1 MNDLGLADRLKIET
15 DLRASAIARLTKNL
29 RGELV
34 LPGDAH
40 YEQARRVWN
49 GTVDKRPMMVLYC
62 AGRQDVIEAL
72 HFARSQG
79 LPVAVR
85 SGGHNVAGL
94 SVCDG
99 GMVIDLSRMKR
110 IEVDRERRIARAE
123 AGLSL
128 GEFDTA
134 TQACGLATTMGVNS
148 DTGIAGLTLGG
159 GFGKLGRKY
168 GLTCDNL
175 LAAEIVTADGRSL
188 RASATENTDLFWGIR
203 GGGGNFGVVTAFE
216 YQAPSC
222 GPEALGGLRPP
233 RLRSRAGCDA
243 ILC

>member
-1 MNDLGLADRLKIET
+1 
-15 DLRASAIARLTKNL
+15 
-29 RGELV
+29 
-34 LPGDAH
+34 
-40 YEQARRVWN
+40 
-49 GTVDKRPMMVLYC
+49 MMVLSST
-62 AGRQDVIEAL
+62 GPEDVIQAI
-72 HFARSQG
+72 HFARWQNV
-79 LPVAVR
+79 PVAVR
-85 SGGHNVAGL
+85 GGGHNVAGL

-99 GMVIDLSRMKR
+99 GVVIDISRMKR

-175 LAAEIVTADGRSL
+175 LAAEIVTADGRNPQSQHDRKCRSILGYPRRRRQL
-188 RASATENTDLFWGIR
+188 RH
-203 GGGGNFGVVTAFE
+203 
-216 YQAPSC
+216 C
-222 GPEALGGLRPP
+222 H
-233 RLRSRAGCDA
+233 RL
-243 ILC
+243 